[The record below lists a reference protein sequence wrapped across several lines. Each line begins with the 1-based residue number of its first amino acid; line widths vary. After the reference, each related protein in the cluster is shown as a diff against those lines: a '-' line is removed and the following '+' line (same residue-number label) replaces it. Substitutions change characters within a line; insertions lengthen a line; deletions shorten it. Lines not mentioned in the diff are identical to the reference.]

1 MSASTDTVGD
11 FLTSIRNASQANKA
25 VITVQWSR
33 LREGVAKIL
42 VDAGYV
48 ASARKAEREG
58 LPVLEL
64 SLKYVAGVPAIT
76 SIERVSTPGR
86 RVYAGYS
93 SVPKVIGGMG
103 VSILTTSRG
112 VMTDAEARRQKVG
125 GELLAKVW
133 YSVPTLKKETQ

>member
-42 VDAGYV
+42 VVAGDV

-133 YSVPTLKKETQ
+133 

>member
-103 VSILTTSRG
+103 VSSLTTSRG

-133 YSVPTLKKETQ
+133 

>member
-1 MSASTDTVGD
+1 MSASTDTIGD
-11 FLTSIRNASQANKA
+11 FLTSIRNGSQAQKA

-64 SLKYVAGVPAIT
+64 TLKYVAGVPAIT
-76 SIERVSTPGR
+76 SIERVSTLVAASMPATAPSPR
-86 RVYAGYS
+86 S
-93 SVPKVIGGMG
+93 SAAWASP
-103 VSILTTSRG
+103 S
-112 VMTDAEARRQKVG
+112 
-125 GELLAKVW
+125 
-133 YSVPTLKKETQ
+133 

>member
-1 MSASTDTVGD
+1 M
-11 FLTSIRNASQANKA
+11 FLHLEW
-25 VITVQWSR
+25 VLW
-33 LREGVAKIL
+33 
-42 VDAGYV
+42 
-48 ASARKAEREG
+48 AEREG
-58 LPVLEL
+58 TNN
-64 SLKYVAGVPAIT
+64 AGVPAIT

-86 RVYAGYS
+86 RIYAGYS

-133 YSVPTLKKETQ
+133 

>member
-25 VITVQWSR
+25 VIIVQWSR

-133 YSVPTLKKETQ
+133 

>member
-48 ASARKAEREG
+48 ASARKAERDG
-58 LPVLEL
+58 LPVLEVA
-64 SLKYVAGVPAIT
+64 LKYVAGVPAIT
-76 SIERVSTPGR
+76 SIERISTPGR
-86 RVYAGYS
+86 RIYAGYT

-133 YSVPTLKKETQ
+133 

>member
-1 MSASTDTVGD
+1 MSASTDTIGD
-11 FLTSIRNASQANKA
+11 FLTCIRNGSLANKA
-25 VITVQWSR
+25 TIVVQWSR

-48 ASARKAEREG
+48 VSARKAERDG

-64 SLKYVAGVPAIT
+64 ALKYVSGVPAIT

-133 YSVPTLKKETQ
+133 

>member
-1 MSASTDTVGD
+1 MSASTDTIGD
-11 FLTSIRNASQANKA
+11 FLTSIRNASQAGKA
-25 VITVQWSR
+25 TITVQWSR

-42 VDAGYV
+42 VESGYV
-48 ASARKAEREG
+48 ASVRKAERDG

-86 RVYAGYS
+86 RIYAGYS

-133 YSVPTLKKETQ
+133 

>member
-1 MSASTDTVGD
+1 MSASTDTIGD
-11 FLTSIRNASQANKA
+11 FLTSLRNASQANKA
-25 VITVQWSR
+25 TISTQWSR

-42 VDAGYV
+42 LDAGYI
-48 ASARKAEREG
+48 SAVRKAEREG
-58 LPVLEL
+58 LPTLEIA
-64 SLKYVAGVPAIT
+64 LKYVAGVPAIT

-86 RVYAGYS
+86 RIYAGYA

-103 VSILTTSRG
+103 VSIITTSRG

-133 YSVPTLKKETQ
+133 

>member
-11 FLTSIRNASQANKA
+11 FLTSLRNASQANKA

-64 SLKYVAGVPAIT
+64 TLKYVAGVPALT

-86 RVYAGYS
+86 RIYAGYS

-133 YSVPTLKKETQ
+133 

>member
-1 MSASTDTVGD
+1 MSASTDTIGD

-33 LREGVAKIL
+33 IREGVAKIL

-64 SLKYVAGVPAIT
+64 TLKYVAGVPAIT
-76 SIERVSTPGR
+76 SIERISTPGR

-133 YSVPTLKKETQ
+133 

>member
-1 MSASTDTVGD
+1 MSASTDTIGD

-25 VITVQWSR
+25 SITVQWSR

-58 LPVLEL
+58 LPVLEVT
-64 SLKYVAGVPAIT
+64 LKYVAGVPAIT

-86 RVYAGYS
+86 RIYAGYS

-133 YSVPTLKKETQ
+133 

>member
-1 MSASTDTVGD
+1 MSASTDTIGD

-25 VITVQWSR
+25 SITVQWSR

-64 SLKYVAGVPAIT
+64 TLKYVAGVPAIT

-86 RVYAGYS
+86 RIYAGYS

-133 YSVPTLKKETQ
+133 

>member
-11 FLTSIRNASQANKA
+11 FLTSIRNASQAHKA

-86 RVYAGYS
+86 RIYAGYS

-133 YSVPTLKKETQ
+133 

>member
-1 MSASTDTVGD
+1 MSASTDTIGD
-11 FLTSIRNASQANKA
+11 FLTSIRNASQAQKA

-48 ASARKAEREG
+48 AAARKAEREG

-86 RVYAGYS
+86 RVYAGYT

-133 YSVPTLKKETQ
+133 

>member
-1 MSASTDTVGD
+1 MSASTDTIGD

-25 VITVQWSR
+25 AITVQWSR

-48 ASARKAEREG
+48 ASARKAERDG
-58 LPVLEL
+58 LPVLEVT
-64 SLKYVAGVPAIT
+64 LKYVAGVPAIT
-76 SIERVSTPGR
+76 SIERISTPGR
-86 RVYAGYS
+86 RIYAGYS

-125 GELLAKVW
+125 GELLAKFW
-133 YSVPTLKKETQ
+133 

>member
-1 MSASTDTVGD
+1 MSASTDTIGD

-64 SLKYVAGVPAIT
+64 TLKYVAGVPAIT
-76 SIERVSTPGR
+76 SIERISTPGR

-133 YSVPTLKKETQ
+133 

>member
-1 MSASTDTVGD
+1 MSASTDTIGD
-11 FLTSIRNASQANKA
+11 FLTSIRNASQAGKA
-25 VITVQWSR
+25 TITVQWSR

-64 SLKYVAGVPAIT
+64 TLKYVAGVPAIT
-76 SIERVSTPGR
+76 SIERISTPGR
-86 RVYAGYS
+86 RIYAGYS

-133 YSVPTLKKETQ
+133 

>member
-1 MSASTDTVGD
+1 MSASTDTAGD

-76 SIERVSTPGR
+76 SIERVSTPGC
-86 RVYAGYS
+86 RVYAVYS

-133 YSVPTLKKETQ
+133 

>member
-1 MSASTDTVGD
+1 MSASTDTIGD

-48 ASARKAEREG
+48 ASARKAERDG

-64 SLKYVAGVPAIT
+64 TLKYVAGVPAIT

-133 YSVPTLKKETQ
+133 

>member
-42 VDAGYV
+42 VDAGYIS
-48 ASARKAEREG
+48 AARKAEREG

-86 RVYAGYS
+86 RVYAGYT

-133 YSVPTLKKETQ
+133 

>member
-1 MSASTDTVGD
+1 MSASTDTIGD

-25 VITVQWSR
+25 SITVQWSR

-64 SLKYVAGVPAIT
+64 TLKYVAGVPAIT
-76 SIERVSTPGR
+76 SIERISTPGR
-86 RVYAGYS
+86 RIYAGYS

-133 YSVPTLKKETQ
+133 

>member
-11 FLTSIRNASQANKA
+11 FLTSIRNASQTNKA

-133 YSVPTLKKETQ
+133 

>member
-1 MSASTDTVGD
+1 MSASTDTIGD

-25 VITVQWSR
+25 TIVVQWSR
-33 LREGVAKIL
+33 LREGVAKTL

-64 SLKYVAGVPAIT
+64 TLKYVAGVPAIT

-86 RVYAGYS
+86 RIYAGYS

-133 YSVPTLKKETQ
+133 

>member
-1 MSASTDTVGD
+1 MSASTDTIGD
-11 FLTSIRNASQANKA
+11 FLTSIRNASQAQKA

-133 YSVPTLKKETQ
+133 

>member
-25 VITVQWSR
+25 AITIQWSR

-42 VDAGYV
+42 TDAGYI
-48 ASARKAEREG
+48 ASARKAERDG
-58 LPVLEL
+58 LPVLEIT
-64 SLKYVAGVPAIT
+64 LKYVAGVPAIT
-76 SIERVSTPGR
+76 SIERISTPGR

-133 YSVPTLKKETQ
+133 

>member
-1 MSASTDTVGD
+1 MSASNDTIGD
-11 FLTSIRNASQANKA
+11 FLTSIRNASKA
-25 VITVQWSR
+25 QRPTIVIQWSR
-33 LREGVAKIL
+33 LREGVARIL
-42 VDAGYV
+42 TESGYI
-48 ASARKAEREG
+48 AQFRKVEHDEKPA
-58 LPVLEL
+58 LEL
-64 SLKYVAGVPAIT
+64 TLKYVSGVPAIT

-133 YSVPTLKKETQ
+133 

>member
-1 MSASTDTVGD
+1 MSASTDTIGD
-11 FLTSIRNASQANKA
+11 FLTSIRNASQAGKGT
-25 VITVQWSR
+25 ITVQWSR

-42 VDAGYV
+42 VESGYV

-58 LPVLEL
+58 LPVLEVT
-64 SLKYVAGVPAIT
+64 LKYVAGVPAIT
-76 SIERVSTPGR
+76 SIERISTPGR
-86 RVYAGYS
+86 RIYAGYS

-133 YSVPTLKKETQ
+133 

>member
-25 VITVQWSR
+25 SITVQWSR

-58 LPVLEL
+58 LPVLEVT
-64 SLKYVAGVPAIT
+64 LKYVAGVPAIT
-76 SIERVSTPGR
+76 SIECISTPGR
-86 RVYAGYS
+86 RIYAGYS

-133 YSVPTLKKETQ
+133 

>member
-1 MSASTDTVGD
+1 MSASTDTIGD

-25 VITVQWSR
+25 AITVQWSR

-64 SLKYVAGVPAIT
+64 TLKYVAGVPAIT

-86 RVYAGYS
+86 RIYAGYS

-133 YSVPTLKKETQ
+133 

>member
-48 ASARKAEREG
+48 ASARKAERES

-64 SLKYVAGVPAIT
+64 TLKYVAGVPAIT

-133 YSVPTLKKETQ
+133 